1 MVGEYPAALIWDQF
15 PAHRITDIIDR
26 ATAHNIEIIPVP
38 EGMTGS
44 EQPLDRFVF
53 GPMKKIAIR
62 LWGEAMAQNNDIS
75 YTRSSAAKIMV
86 QSWNE
91 VSKDCLIKAWEN
103 IITNQE

>member
-1 MVGEYPAALIWDQF
+1 MEEAASQLDELLTSPDKNRRKSYIKDDTLKLF
-15 PAHRITDIIDR
+15 INRIYY
-26 ATAHNIEIIPVP
+26 
-38 EGMTGS
+38 
-44 EQPLDRFVF
+44 F
-53 GPMKKIAIR
+53 IR
-62 LWGEAMAQNNDIS
+62 LWGEVMAQNNDIS

>member
-1 MVGEYPAALIWDQF
+1 
-15 PAHRITDIIDR
+15 
-26 ATAHNIEIIPVP
+26 
-38 EGMTGS
+38 MTGS

-86 QSWNE
+86 QSWNGKI
-91 VSKDCLIKAWEN
+91 SFLIKSKKFYY
-103 IITNQE
+103 